1 MKPTKGLAALWKRLM
16 LRGADFGGTYN
27 KIRLLYSLED
37 PWDMAS
43 PREQHRFDLTL
54 IQLRSLAPHFN
65 DILEF
70 GCGEGHQSLHLS
82 ALCDRLYGIDI
93 SAAAVARARKRCPQA
108 RFEVAALEAAQS
120 VFADRRF
127 DLITACEVLYYAVDI
142 DGILTQLQA
151 RTDRL
156 YVSNYKPR
164 SDRMRAHFTCDG
176 WRRLE
181 DIRFEDT
188 VWECF
193 VWEAPALR

>member
-1 MKPTKGLAALWKRLM
+1 MKPPKGLAALWKRLM
-16 LRGADFGGTYN
+16 LRGADFDGAYG

-37 PWDMAS
+37 PWEMAS
-43 PREQHRFDLTL
+43 PREQHRFDRTLT
-54 IQLRSLAPHFN
+54 QLRSLAPHFS

-70 GCGEGHQSLHLS
+70 GCGEGHQSLHLNG
-82 ALCDRLYGIDI
+82 LCDRLHGVDI
-93 SAAAVARARKRCPQA
+93 SATAVARARKRCPHA
-108 RFEVAALEAAQS
+108 HFEVAALEATQT

-151 RTDRL
+151 RTDRI

-164 SDRMRAHFTCDG
+164 SDRMHTHFTGDG

-181 DIRFEDT
+181 DIRFENT

-193 VWEAPALR
+193 VWEATALR